1 MRKLISQFL
10 VPLAGCLLAAWMLA
24 GHADAPLLL
33 TPVNE
38 KPQAP
43 DLTMEN
49 VDGGNV
55 RLASLQGKVVL
66 VNFWATW
73 CPPCRREM
81 PAMER
86 LNRIMKDKPFAIV
99 AINAGEGVD
108 QVFSFRGSVDPM
120 PTFQLL
126 LDPKGDAMAAFE
138 VKGLPTT
145 FILNRQ
151 GQIVYRAVGGRKF
164 DDPGIIATLE
174 ALAAAPMEMP
184 GQKK

>member
-1 MRKLISQFL
+1 VRKPINRFF
-10 VPLAGCLLAAWMLA
+10 VALAGCVLAAWMLA
-24 GHADAPLLL
+24 GDADAPQLL

-38 KPQAP
+38 KPRAP

-55 RLASLQGKVVL
+55 RLASLHGKVVL
-66 VNFWATW
+66 VFWATW
-73 CPPCRREM
+73 CAPCRREM

-108 QVFSFRGSVDPM
+108 EVFSFRGSVDPM

-164 DDPGIIATLE
+164 DDPRIIATLQ
-174 ALAAAPMEMP
+174 ALADAP
-184 GQKK
+184 